1 MARALLRRKAPLGR
15 EGLDFLPAAALLA
28 FSLLAVGAAA
38 LAPGPEAD
46 AFAVVAPPWYGLD
59 RTAGLVA
66 AAGGQLVNTGGL
78 ANVVIAY
85 SGERG
90 FPEALYKAGALLVL
104 NPARLRGCLGF
115 GRGPGR
121 SAGA

>member
-1 MARALLRRKAPLGR
+1 
-15 EGLDFLPAAALLA
+15 LLA

-38 LAPGPEAD
+38 LTPGPEAG

-66 AAGGQLVNTGGL
+66 AAGGQLVDTGGL
-78 ANVVIAY
+78 SNVVIAY

-115 GRGPGR
+115 DRGPRR

>member
-1 MARALLRRKAPLGR
+1 MARVLLRRKAPLGR
-15 EGLDFLPAAALLA
+15 GGLDFLPAAALLA

-38 LAPGPEAD
+38 LTPGPEAG

-66 AAGGQLVNTGGL
+66 TAGGQLVDAGGL
-78 ANVVIAY
+78 SNVVIAY
-85 SGERG
+85 SAERG
-90 FPEALYKAGALLVL
+90 LPAALYKAGALLVL

-115 GRGPGR
+115 GRGPGQG
-121 SAGA
+121 AGA